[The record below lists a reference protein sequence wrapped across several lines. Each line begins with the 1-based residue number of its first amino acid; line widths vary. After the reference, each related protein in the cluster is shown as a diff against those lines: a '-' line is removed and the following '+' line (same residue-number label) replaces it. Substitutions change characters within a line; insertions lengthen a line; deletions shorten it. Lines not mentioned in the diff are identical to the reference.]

1 MLARGLRLSVFSTTD
16 RVFAR
21 RNQMRRHMLAPTIAG
36 VFALAVGIAAQEPP
50 ATPSA
55 QPQKAPTVQSQAAA
69 TVEGCL
75 MREQD
80 VPGRKPNVAE
90 RAGVLDDYILT
101 NAKVV
106 KGSAP
111 AAAQARP
118 GEPTGT
124 AGTVSAPMFDVK
136 GIDDKQLKEFAG
148 KRVQIDGTF
157 ADVDKSPTA
166 GPTKDLVDIRGT
178 AIRAASGECPPK

>member
-1 MLARGLRLSVFSTTD
+1 
-16 RVFAR
+16 
-21 RNQMRRHMLAPTIAG
+21 MRRHMFASTIAG
-36 VFALAVGIAAQEPP
+36 VFALGVGMAAQEPP
-50 ATPSA
+50 ATPPTQA
-55 QPQKAPTVQSQAAA
+55 QKAPTVQTQATA

-75 MREQD
+75 VREKD

-90 RAGVLDDYILT
+90 RAGVLEDYILT

-111 AAAQARP
+111 PAAAPARP

-124 AGTVSAPMFDVK
+124 AGTASAPMFDVK

-157 ADVDKSPTA
+157 SDVNKSATA
-166 GPTKDLVDIRGT
+166 GPTEDLVDIRGT